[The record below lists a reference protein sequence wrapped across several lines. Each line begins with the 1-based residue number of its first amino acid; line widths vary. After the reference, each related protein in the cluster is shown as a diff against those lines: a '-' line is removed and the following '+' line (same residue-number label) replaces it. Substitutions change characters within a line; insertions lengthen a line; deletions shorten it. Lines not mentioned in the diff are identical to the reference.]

1 MNLSRKSRIVRSGH
15 PENEATPVGQ
25 RQLANTGSPAGARR
39 LTWFM
44 AVVLIVSAV
53 LTFGACPAH
62 AQKKRSKV
70 PVIGKLGSG
79 GSAQAFSG
87 KLESLDKERNLLRVN
102 TVQGDHTEIFQ
113 VKKGV
118 SVYTA
123 GGDKLELSELTPGTN
138 VLVYFE
144 LKNEHRT
151 VKEIMVLTNA
161 PAEEKKSPPPS

>member
-1 MNLSRKSRIVRSGH
+1 MVILLIVLVVLSFG
-15 PENEATPVGQ
+15 A
-25 RQLANTGSPAGARR
+25 SPAY
-39 LTWFM
+39 
-44 AVVLIVSAV
+44 
-53 LTFGACPAH
+53 

-70 PVIGKLGSG
+70 PVIGKLASG

-87 KLESLDKERNLLRVN
+87 KLASFDPEHDLLKVN

-123 GGDKLELSELTPGTN
+123 GGDKLKLSGLTPGTN

-144 LKNEHRT
+144 LRDERRT
-151 VKEIMVLTNA
+151 VKEIVVLTNA
-161 PAEEKKSPPPS
+161 PAEEKNSPPTS

>member
-1 MNLSRKSRIVRSGH
+1 MNPPRKSRPVRSVH

-25 RQLANTGSPAGARR
+25 GQFADTGSRAGAGR

-44 AVVLIVSAV
+44 AVVLIFSAV
-53 LTFGACPAH
+53 LTCGASPAH

-70 PVIGKLGSG
+70 PVLGKLGG

-87 KLESLDKERNLLRVN
+87 KLESLDKERNLLKVN

-144 LKNEHRT
+144 LKDEHRT
-151 VKEIMVLTNA
+151 VKEIVVLANA